1 MISTGFKEQDVY
13 FVPISALIGENVCD
27 KARDERL
34 TAWYGTD
41 SNTLIDV
48 LDGLRLPARSFRR
61 PLRVTIS
68 DFMQKNQGPLIG
80 DAVAAKVESGVII
93 ERKELLLMPHNVV
106 VGIKGLTRSDET
118 VTHALAG
125 TIIEAGLRL
134 PSDFEVNSLKR
145 GNVLCDPEHPIK
157 LITTFIARVV
167 IYDLGDKGALCRG
180 EPVVVHSYSSKC
192 AGRLQ
197 KFISVIN

>member
-1 MISTGFKEQDVY
+1 M
-13 FVPISALIGENVCD
+13 PISALVGENVCD
-27 KARDERL
+27 KASDERL
-34 TAWYGTD
+34 TTWYGTESD
-41 SNTLIDV
+41 TLIEV
-48 LDGLRLPARSFRR
+48 LDRLRLPARSFTR

-106 VGIKGLTRSDET
+106 VGVKGLTRSDET
-118 VTHALAG
+118 VPYALAG

-134 PSDFEVNSLKR
+134 PGDFDTNALKR

-157 LITTFIARVV
+157 LI
-167 IYDLGDKGALCRG
+167 
-180 EPVVVHSYSSKC
+180 
-192 AGRLQ
+192 
-197 KFISVIN
+197 